1 MQDTDAAVDYLY
13 QVCFHMDSCP
23 ISDGTEETWED
34 IKAKVESEISP
45 LEHAPIPLD
54 TAHASYALSE
64 TDVRALILM
73 TLYRPSL
80 LFPISYAFLGAL
92 LKDDR
97 PRMAAILDALVTY
110 PTADS
115 LCIDCPANPTCPAP
129 ASPDAQS
136 VIVCSDGDSPA
147 DLTIPEWTDY
157 FLQLRNQSAIGTP
170 WSEVRFNC
178 AGWTARPR
186 YRFTGPFSTP
196 AHDPSLAEGKPAA
209 PLLFMSSRVD
219 PVTPLRN
226 AYAMAA
232 RHPGS
237 GVLVQESV
245 GHCALGAGVSSCTD
259 GVVRAYFE
267 TGTVPE
273 EGTVCAEDCGEFEL
287 CVRSDRRTAPIPLF
301 GRGGLEGVGA
311 PDLGRMEDLSFAL
324 AWEWQQANWESQRV
338 SWDL

>member
-1 MQDTDAAVDYLY
+1 MQDTDAAADYIY
-13 QVCFHMDSCP
+13 QVCFHVDACP
-23 ISDGTEETWED
+23 LSDGTEQTWED
-34 IKAKVESEISP
+34 IKAKVEDAISP
-45 LEHAPIPLD
+45 LEHAPILLE

-64 TDVRALILM
+64 TDVRALILV
-73 TLYRPSL
+73 TLYRPNL
-80 LFPISYAFLGAL
+80 LFPISFSFLSAL

-209 PLLFMSSRVD
+209 PLLFMSSRID
-219 PVTPLRN
+219 PVTPLAN

-245 GHCALGAGVSSCTD
+245 GHCALGAAVSSCTEKA
-259 GVVRAYFE
+259 VRAYFE
-267 TGTVPE
+267 NGTVPE
-273 EGTVCAEDCGEFEL
+273 EGTVCEEDCGEFEL
-287 CVRSDRRTAPIPLF
+287 CTNDERRPAPIPLF
-301 GRGGLEGVGA
+301 GRGAFSGLGGLNSERLEG
-311 PDLGRMEDLSFAL
+311 LSSSL
-324 AWEWQQANWESQRV
+324 MREWY
-338 SWDL
+338 